1 MNVDTGRMK
10 EYADFM
16 EEQSSKIINL
26 CDQIEQSIGETIQYM
41 DQVSGLNAAKNL
53 MENMENIKACV
64 QFSDNTC
71 QKLVHAK
78 MLIEDAGSVFGG
90 R

>member
-1 MNVDTGRMK
+1 MNVDTSRMQ

-16 EEQSSKIINL
+16 EEQSRQIINL
-26 CDQIEQSIGETIQYM
+26 CNQIEQSMGEAIQYM

-53 MENMENIKACV
+53 MENMENIKVCA
-64 QFSDNTC
+64 QFSDDTC
-71 QKLVHAK
+71 KKLVLAK
-78 MLIEDAGSVFGG
+78 KRIEDASRVFGG